1 MGYGAYMN
9 VTNNNAA
16 DVRLYIHGIVCM
28 YNNGE
33 EGSNLNYFNGLEV
46 VSGQT
51 EPGGKGQYIE
61 AIASG
66 LTCSPPN
73 TSTFTLD
80 VNEITGNGQQPL
92 GSVLISESLN
102 NYYDTNTTGSV
113 ETVIDNEGD
122 QATINV
128 TVT

>member
-16 DVRLYIHGIVCM
+16 DVRLYVHGIVCM
-28 YNNGE
+28 YNNGD
-33 EGSNLNYFNGLEV
+33 EGSNLSYFNGLEV

-66 LTCSPPN
+66 QCIAEM
-73 TSTFTLD
+73 STFTLD

-92 GSVLISESLN
+92 GSVVISEQLN
-102 NYYDTNTTGSV
+102 KYYDNPTGSV
-113 ETVIDNEGD
+113 ETVIDNDGD

>member
-1 MGYGAYMN
+1 MGYGAYVN

-16 DVRLYIHGIVCM
+16 DVRLYVHSIVCM
-28 YNNGE
+28 YNGGD

-51 EPGGKGQYIE
+51 EPGGQGQYIE
-61 AIASG
+61 AIASEQCF
-66 LTCSPPN
+66 TQ

-80 VNEITGNGQQPL
+80 VNEITGDGQQPL
-92 GSVLISESLN
+92 GSLVISEQFN
-102 NYYDTNTTGSV
+102 KYYDNPTGSV
-113 ETVIDNEGD
+113 EAVVDNDGD

>member
-16 DVRLYIHGIVCM
+16 DVRLYVHSIVCM

-51 EPGGKGQYIE
+51 EPGGQGQYIE
-61 AIASG
+61 AIASEQCI
-66 LTCSPPN
+66 TQ

-80 VNEITGNGQQPL
+80 VNEITGDGQQPL
-92 GSVLISESLN
+92 GSLVISEQFN
-102 NYYDTNTTGSV
+102 KYYDNPTGSV
-113 ETVIDNEGD
+113 EAVVDNDGD

>member
-16 DVRLYIHGIVCM
+16 DVRLYIHSIVCM
-28 YNNGE
+28 YNNNE

-46 VSGQT
+46 VSGET

-66 LTCSPPN
+66 TCIPPIV
-73 TSTFTLD
+73 STFTLD
-80 VNEITGNGQQPL
+80 VNEIAGNGQQPL

-102 NYYDTNTTGSV
+102 TYYDNPTGSV

>member
-16 DVRLYIHGIVCM
+16 DIRLYVHGIVCVH
-28 YNNGE
+28 NNGD
-33 EGSNLNYFNGLEV
+33 EGSNLSYFNGLEV
-46 VSGQT
+46 VSEQT
-51 EPGGKGQYIE
+51 EPGGEGQYIE

-66 LTCSPPN
+66 QCIQEM
-73 TSTFTLD
+73 STFTLD
-80 VNEITGNGQQPL
+80 VNKITGNGQQPL
-92 GSVLISESLN
+92 GSVVISEQFN
-102 NYYDTNTTGSV
+102 KYHDNPTGSV
-113 ETVIDNEGD
+113 EAVIDNDGD